1 MVTAS
6 VGQTGERRARP
17 QRERHVA
24 SAEAGRRR
32 TIRLSF
38 LFAFLLALTPLAVG
52 ALSAQTRHKGTQPPK
67 APPFS
72 HHAERGKVNENLVM
86 LLGGTLGGPWLQ
98 MAQDISTVVGDG
110 DNLRILPVAGGG
122 GKSNLRD
129 ILLLRGVDIGITR
142 VEVLND
148 AKASGELG
156 PNLDRRIAYISALS
170 VDMLQVLARPEINSL
185 KDLHGKRVNILP
197 KGSVVP
203 LILKRLGIEIEEVNL
218 TIPDGIE
225 QMRTGKAYATA
236 CICSVPIPAYRAVSK
251 DLGFKLLEVPYIAA
265 FEESYLPAS
274 LSSDIY
280 PNLIA
285 KDSKVPTIGAS
296 LLLVT
301 YNWAPGT
308 ERYRRL
314 EKFVN
319 AFFTKFDNLRKP
331 PRHPT
336 WRDVNLSAN
345 VRGWLRFPA
354 SQQWLDRQAAVKG
367 RATVKGQTP
376 GIDHAQAREQA
387 AKAAPGNAAEQERLF
402 KEFLEWS
409 RNRPR
414 K

>member
-1 MVTAS
+1 MVTAG
-6 VGQTGERRARP
+6 VGQMGEGRARP
-17 QRERHVA
+17 QRERQIA
-24 SAEAGRRR
+24 SAKAWWHRNM
-32 TIRLSF
+32 RLS
-38 LFAFLLALTPLAVG
+38 LLLVFLLALNPLAAGVS
-52 ALSAQTRHKGTQPPK
+52 SAQTRHKSTQPPK
-67 APPFS
+67 APAFS

-86 LLGGTLGGPWLQ
+86 LLGGTLGGPWIQ

-156 PNLDRRIAYISALS
+156 PNLDRRVAYISALS
-170 VDMLQVLARPEINSL
+170 VDMLQVLARQEINSL

-203 LILKRLGIEIEEVNL
+203 LILKRLGIEIDEVNL

-225 QMRTGKAYATA
+225 QMRAGKAYATA
-236 CICSVPIPAYRAVSK
+236 CICSVPIPAYRGVSK

-274 LSSDIY
+274 LSRDIY

-285 KDSKVPTIGAS
+285 NDSKVPTIGAS

-308 ERYRRL
+308 ERYRRI
-314 EKFVN
+314 EKFVS
-319 AFFTKFDNLRKP
+319 AFFSKFDKLRQP

-336 WRDVNLSAN
+336 WRDVNLSAS
-345 VRGWLRFPA
+345 VRGWSRFPA
-354 SQQWLDRQAAVKG
+354 APALARRQAALK
-367 RATVKGQTP
+367 AQTP
-376 GIDHAQAREQA
+376 GIDQAYARAQA
-387 AKAAPGNAAEQERLF
+387 AKAAPGDAAEQERLF

-409 RNRPR
+409 RKRPR

>member
-1 MVTAS
+1 V
-6 VGQTGERRARP
+6 
-17 QRERHVA
+17 
-24 SAEAGRRR
+24 
-32 TIRLSF
+32 RLSI
-38 LFAFLLALTPLAVG
+38 LSAFLLALAPFAVG
-52 ALSAQTRHKGTQPPK
+52 ALSAQTRQKGTQPPK
-67 APPFS
+67 APAFS
-72 HHAERGKVNENLVM
+72 HQAERGKVNENLVM

-98 MAQDISTVVGDG
+98 MAQDISTVVGEG

-129 ILLLRGVDIGITR
+129 ILLLRGVDLGITR

-148 AKASGELG
+148 AKTSGEFG
-156 PNLDRRIAYISALS
+156 PNLDRRVAYISVLS
-170 VDMLQVLARPEINSL
+170 VDMLQVLARQEIGSL

-203 LILKRLGIEIEEVNL
+203 IILKKLGIEIEEVNL

-236 CICSVPIPAYRAVSK
+236 CICSVPIPAYRGVSR
-251 DLGFKLLEVPYIAA
+251 DIGFKLLEVPYMAE

-274 LSSDIY
+274 LSSETY
-280 PNLIA
+280 PNLIP

-308 ERYRRL
+308 ERYRRI

-319 AFFTKFDNLRKP
+319 AFFSKFDKLRQP

-336 WRDVNLSAN
+336 WRDVNLSAS
-345 VRGWLRFPA
+345 VRGWPRFPA
-354 SQQWLDRQAAVKG
+354 SQHWLDRQANLKA
-367 RATVKGQTP
+367 RAP
-376 GIDHAQAREQA
+376 AIDPAQAREQA
-387 AKAAPGNAAEQERLF
+387 AKAAPHDPAEQERLF

-409 RNRPR
+409 RKRP

>member
-1 MVTAS
+1 MS
-6 VGQTGERRARP
+6 DRIS
-17 QRERHVA
+17 
-24 SAEAGRRR
+24 SAETGGRR
-32 TIRLSF
+32 IMRLSF
-38 LFAFLLALTPLAVG
+38 LVAFLLALSPLAADAV
-52 ALSAQTRHKGTQPPK
+52 SAETRHKGK
-67 APPFS
+67 APAFS

-86 LLGGTLGGPWLQ
+86 LLGGTLGGPWIQ
-98 MAQDISTVVGDG
+98 MAQDISTVMGDG

-156 PNLDRRIAYISALS
+156 PNLERRVAYISALS
-170 VDMLQVLARPEINSL
+170 VDMLQVLARQEINSL

-203 LILKRLGIEIEEVNL
+203 LILKTLGIEIDEVNL

-236 CICSVPIPAYRAVSK
+236 CICSVPIPAYRGVSK

-285 KDSKVPTIGAS
+285 KDAKVPTIGAS

-308 ERYRRL
+308 ERYRRI
-314 EKFVN
+314 EKFVS
-319 AFFTKFDNLRKP
+319 AFFSKFDKLRQP

-354 SQQWLDRQAAVKG
+354 AQQWLDRQAATKA
-367 RATVKGQTP
+367 RTP
-376 GIDHAQAREQA
+376 SIDHAQAREQA
-387 AKAAPGNAAEQERLF
+387 AKAAPGDAAEQERLF

-409 RNRPR
+409 RKRPR